1 MRLFDNA
8 TASTSTVAAIAQQ
21 RVGPISRGQLD
32 FSHTVSTTF
41 HWRGT
46 ASRVGSRLH
55 RARASDCRRSI
66 YTPLGGSITT
76 RSRGT
81 AMLEDRRKHC
91 MPAYGANERH
101 PRARRNW
108 ALAPGQTK
116 WRRDF
121 SRRHRP
127 WGRTCDQNFA
137 VMPAYTVFSVQ
148 LLVLT
153 TTPFWMMLHTPNT
166 ALWSRPNLFC
176 Q

>member
-1 MRLFDNA
+1 
-8 TASTSTVAAIAQQ
+8 
-21 RVGPISRGQLD
+21 SRGQLD

-46 ASRVGSRLH
+46 ASRVRVPSSPSLRKRLPPQH
-55 RARASDCRRSI
+55 LHAV
-66 YTPLGGSITT
+66 GGSITT
-76 RSRGT
+76 RSCGT

-153 TTPFWMMLHTPNT
+153 TTPFWMMLHTPNS